1 MMYNEFRIGGSNMI
15 WIIIILV
22 AVLFLLIYVVGTYN
36 SLVGLR
42 NKVEDSWAQIEVLLK
57 RRADLIPNLVET
69 VKGYA
74 KHEENTLKEV
84 VEARNKA
91 MGATTKADEMAAAGE
106 MTQALSRLF
115 ALAESYPELK
125 ANVNFMDLQTNL
137 KETEDKL
144 SFSRQ
149 FYNDTVL
156 TYKDKVQMFPSNIIA
171 GIFGFKPAEFFE
183 ATEAERE
190 TPQVKF

>member
-1 MMYNEFRIGGSNMI
+1 MTG
-15 WIIIILV
+15 IIIAAIILV
-22 AVLFLLIYVVGTYN
+22 LVLAFVIATYN
-36 SLVGLR
+36 TLIGLK

-74 KHEENTLKEV
+74 KHEEGTLENV
-84 VEARNKA
+84 IAARNKA
-91 MGATTKADEMAAAGE
+91 VSAVNKQDEMQAAGE
-106 MTQALSRLF
+106 VSNALSRLF
-115 ALAESYPELK
+115 ALAEAYPDLK
-125 ANVNFMDLQTNL
+125 ANTNFIDLQNNL

-156 TYKDKVQMFPSNIIA
+156 KYKDKIQMFPSNIVA
-171 GIFGFKPAEFFE
+171 SLFHLKPAAFFE
-183 ATEAERE
+183 ASEEDRKVPE
-190 TPQVKF
+190 VKF

>member
-1 MMYNEFRIGGSNMI
+1 MI
-15 WIIIILV
+15 WIIIVIVVLV
-22 AVLFLLIYVVGTYN
+22 ALYIMSTYN
-36 SLVGLR
+36 SLVQLR

-74 KHEENTLKEV
+74 KHEEGTLKEV
-84 VEARNKA
+84 VEARNRA
-91 MGATTKADEMAAAGE
+91 VNASTQTDEMKAAGE

-115 ALAESYPELK
+115 ALTEAYPELK
-125 ANVNFMDLQTNL
+125 ANTNFMDLQANL

-149 FYNDTVL
+149 FYNDIVL
-156 TYKDKVQMFPSNIIA
+156 KYKDKIQMFPSNIVA
-171 GIFGFKPAEFFE
+171 GLFHFKAALFFE
-183 ATEAERE
+183 ATDEERKVPE
-190 TPQVKF
+190 VKF

>member
-1 MMYNEFRIGGSNMI
+1 MTIT
-15 WIIIILV
+15 WIIVIAIVIL
-22 AVLFLLIYVVGTYN
+22 LLMYVTSTYN
-36 SLVGLR
+36 ALVRLR

-74 KHEENTLKEV
+74 KHEEGTLKEV
-84 VEARNKA
+84 IEARNKA
-91 MGATTKADEMAAAGE
+91 VSATTKTDEMAAAGE
-106 MTQALSRLF
+106 VTQALSRLF
-115 ALAESYPELK
+115 ALTEAYPELK

-149 FYNDTVL
+149 FYNDIVL
-156 TYKDKVQMFPSNIIA
+156 KYKDKLQVFPSNIVA
-171 GIFGFKPAEFFE
+171 NLFGFKPAEFFE
-183 ATEAERE
+183 ATEEERKVPE
-190 TPQVKF
+190 VKF